1 MPRRS
6 LAMAKRKKPKNQV
19 CSNGN
24 MMVYCHYDK
33 ELKPAKECYPC
44 AECDPCASCP
54 KSKCPFSKEV

>member
-1 MPRRS
+1 
-6 LAMAKRKKPKNQV
+6 MAKRKRKKTQI

-33 ELKPAKECYPC
+33 ELKQVRDCYPC

-54 KSKCPFSKEV
+54 KDVCPFSKEVQ